1 LLLGLLFLAAV
12 VLTGVALALDV
23 DGTRIGRSIGIAIVA
38 GLLVGLGL
46 GLNLTNRG
54 WSLLGDSIL
63 PLTEAGV
70 RPLATAVV
78 VTPVVLAI
86 VFGVLR
92 LIQSLRDPDGPLGGQ
107 PSPGERFAVG
117 LPTAIYAAWMAAF
130 VDSYSARVVWFDGRQ
145 ALVAIGAFVVV
156 EIVCLVIGR
165 WRVGFALLTGVA
177 IGVSLGFVLGAFSA
191 IATGGRVGAAI
202 GVTVWLIAWVGLIGL
217 EMKAFFEDF
226 DTDKMKERFV
236 PQKTID
242 MTKETI
248 EWARE
253 RMPLSRK
260 S

>member
-1 LLLGLLFLAAV
+1 MLFLAAV

-23 DGTRIGRSIGIAIVA
+23 EGSRIGRSIGIGIVA

-54 WSLLGDSIL
+54 WSLVGDSIL
-63 PLTEAGV
+63 PLAEPGV

-78 VTPVVLAI
+78 IAPVVLAI
-86 VFGVLR
+86 LVGVLS
-92 LIQSLRDPDGPLGGQ
+92 LVQALRDPDTRLGGA
-107 PSPGERFAVG
+107 PSPGQRFAIG

-130 VDSYSARVVWFDGRQ
+130 IDSYGAGIAWFEWRQ
-145 ALVAIGAFVVV
+145 VLIAVGAFVVV

-165 WRVGFALLTGVA
+165 WRVGFELLTGVA
-177 IGVSLGFVLGAFSA
+177 IGVALGFVLGAFSA

-202 GVTVWLIAWVGLIGL
+202 GVTVWLVVWVALIGL

-226 DTDKMKERFV
+226 DTDKMKQRFV